1 MITFYNF
8 ETFVASVRELILR
21 VYGKNKQDI
30 KSIRISV
37 EMSVWYQNLYFFF
50 HVESI
55 FDVTRP
61 DPTHLDAFPSLI
73 SREPLELEC

>member
-37 EMSVWYQNLYFFF
+37 EMSVWYQNLYLFFM
-50 HVESI
+50 
-55 FDVTRP
+55 
-61 DPTHLDAFPSLI
+61 
-73 SREPLELEC
+73 